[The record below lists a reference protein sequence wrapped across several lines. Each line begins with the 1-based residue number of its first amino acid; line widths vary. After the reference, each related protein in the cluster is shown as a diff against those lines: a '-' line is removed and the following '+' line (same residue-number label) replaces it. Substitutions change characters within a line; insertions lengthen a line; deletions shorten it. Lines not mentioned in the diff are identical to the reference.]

1 MTNQAESINPARN
14 FVPMLDIKIIRE
26 NPELVKANCVNKN
39 DGSNIDLLLE
49 LDVRRR
55 TIIQSVEDLKN
66 TRNTVS
72 QEISTIKKQQGD
84 ASDKILAM
92 REVGDRIKDLDEEL
106 RQLEMEI
113 SEIMLMIP
121 NIAHSSVPIGK
132 DASDNVEV
140 RRNGTCDDRAYR
152 VDHIEVS
159 QRLGI
164 LDFER
169 GAKVSGSGFGFYVGK
184 GARLE
189 RALINFF
196 LDTNTNENGF
206 TEIMTPFVVNSD
218 SCRGTGQLP
227 KSQEDMYHIPTDD
240 LYLIPTA
247 EVPITNFHR
256 DEILPSSTLPIY
268 YAGYSACF
276 RREAGSH
283 GKETRGF
290 QRVHQFN
297 KVELVKFVNGDS
309 SYDELESLVGSVER
323 ILQKLGLTYRV
334 LLLCTGDMT
343 FGGSKTY
350 DLEVWSPY
358 EQRWLEVSS
367 CTNFESFQ
375 ARRANIRHRQDP
387 GSKPEFLHTLN
398 GSGLATSRI
407 MVALLEQYQTP
418 DGRILI
424 PECLQQYCGFSEI

>member
-1 MTNQAESINPARN
+1 MI
-14 FVPMLDIKIIRE
+14 DIKLVRE
-26 NPELVKANCVNKN
+26 NPELIKQNCVNKN
-39 DGSNIDLLLE
+39 DSSDIDALVR

-55 TIIQSVEDLKN
+55 EIIQEVEDLKN
-66 TRNTVS
+66 KRNVVS
-72 QEISTIKKQQGD
+72 LEISGMKKSGVD
-84 ASDKILAM
+84 ATEMIASM
-92 REVGDRIKDLDEEL
+92 RDVGDQIKRLDDDLRNVEE
-106 RQLEMEI
+106 EF
-113 SEIMLMIP
+113 SSIMLLVP
-121 NIAHSSVPIGK
+121 NIAHESVPIGK
-132 DASDNVEV
+132 DLNDNVEV
-140 RRNGTCDDRAYR
+140 RRLGECMPRSWH
-152 VDHIEVS
+152 VDHIEIS
-159 QRLGI
+159 RRLGI

-169 GAKVSGSGFGFYVGK
+169 GAKVTGAGFGFYVGK

-196 LDTNTNENGF
+196 LDTDTGVHGYK
-206 TEIMTPFVVNSD
+206 EIMTPFVVNAD

-227 KSQEDMYHIPTDD
+227 KSQEDMFHVERDD

-256 DEILPSSTLPIY
+256 DEILPTSDLPIR

-283 GKETRGF
+283 GKDTRGF
-290 QRVHQFN
+290 LRVHQFN
-297 KVELVKFVNGDS
+297 KVELVKFVEPKT
-309 SYDELESLVGSVER
+309 SYAELESLVGNVEY
-323 ILQKLGLTYRV
+323 ILQQLGLTYRV

-350 DLEVWSPY
+350 DLEVWSPC

-375 ARRANIRHRQDP
+375 ARRANIRYRDVA
-387 GSKPEFLHTLN
+387 GSKTEFVHTLN

-407 MVALLEQYQTP
+407 LVALLEHYQTE
-418 DGRILI
+418 DGHIEI
-424 PECLQQYCGFSEI
+424 PSCLQAYCGFDSI